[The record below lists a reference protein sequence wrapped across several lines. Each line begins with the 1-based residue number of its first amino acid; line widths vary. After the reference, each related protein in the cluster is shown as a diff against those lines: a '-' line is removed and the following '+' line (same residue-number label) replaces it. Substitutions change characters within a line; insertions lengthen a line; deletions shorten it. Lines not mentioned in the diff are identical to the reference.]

1 MSSKIV
7 DANGREVSGQREVF
21 HFIGR
26 KADKVVEMT
35 VSTTRG
41 WALARRDFKA
51 LHGLR
56 DEEVESI

>member
-7 DANGREVSGQREVF
+7 DANGREIPAQRETF

-35 VSTTRG
+35 VVTTRG
-41 WALARRDFKA
+41 WALARRDFKSA
-51 LHGLR
+51 WSLR